1 MSITLSA
8 DTFTQM
14 TNDINAD
21 RAKIKELEEK
31 NKKLV
36 ELHNLAT
43 TLANKDVK
51 ELKAGIEEVK
61 KQNEEQKKAIQSAYE
76 IVPVDTLKEI
86 EELKAELEEWKDAA
100 EDTNAE
106 TPGELSS
113 WIEASIHED
122 DEIYSKYMEPLQL
135 REENKELKRCLDNEA
150 GNARMYEKKYKE
162 AKSGFKLLECVD
174 CKCIVLDDLQG
185 QINKLKE
192 ETELNAKKDLHH
204 QLILVDYFAK
214 KVDNVEGI
222 TFNQGIVNY
231 CEKLKEENEK
241 SKTDALCFSA
251 QLNFAGEYSDIQDY
265 TQFNEWIKEN
275 YKEDEYKKMYEWYVM
290 EDYIEE
296 E

>member
-21 RAKIKELEEK
+21 RAKIRELEEK

-43 TLANKDVK
+43 TLANTDVK
-51 ELKAGIEEVK
+51 ELQEENK
-61 KQNEEQKKAIQSAYE
+61 KLKEENEEQKKAIQSAYE
-76 IVPVDTLKEI
+76 IVPVDTLKKI
-86 EELKAELEEWKDAA
+86 EELKEENK
-100 EDTNAE
+100 
-106 TPGELSS
+106 
-113 WIEASIHED
+113 
-122 DEIYSKYMEPLQL
+122 KL
-135 REENKELKRCLDNEA
+135 REELKLAKEAIQSAYEIVSVDTLKKTEELKKIEELKEE
-150 GNARMYEKKYKE
+150 YKKLQEELKL
-162 AKSGFKLLECVD
+162 AKKGFRLLECVD
-174 CKCIVLDDLQG
+174 CKCIILDDLQG
-185 QINKLKE
+185 QIN
-192 ETELNAKKDLHH
+192 
-204 QLILVDYFAK
+204 
-214 KVDNVEGI
+214 
-222 TFNQGIVNY
+222 
-231 CEKLKEENEK
+231 KLKEENEK